1 MSVVNY
7 TVKLPKVDVP
17 EDWTNFSRKLIVRN
31 DNARAN
37 SSIVIL
43 EKDVDGDE
51 QSFIVSAQEGTDISV
66 SLDLKNDK
74 PTLSFRRTAGKF
86 VVYESDDFSIFR
98 EDLVAEVEVEPE
110 VVPEED
116 TDSPD
121 PEGLSLGQEDSGELW
136 S

>member
-1 MSVVNY
+1 MSLVNY

-37 SSIVIL
+37 SSIVLL

-51 QSFIVSAQEGTDISV
+51 QSFSVSVQEGTDISV
-66 SLDLKNDK
+66 FLDLKNDQ
-74 PTLSFRRTAGKF
+74 PTLSHRRTAGKF
-86 VVYESDDFSIFR
+86 VAYESDEFSIFR
-98 EDLVAEVEVEPE
+98 EDLIAEVE

-121 PEGLSLGQEDSGELW
+121 PEGLSLDQADNDELW

>member
-1 MSVVNY
+1 MSLVNY

-37 SSIVIL
+37 SSIVLL

-51 QSFIVSAQEGTDISV
+51 QSFSVSVQEGTDISV
-66 SLDLKNDK
+66 FLDLKNDQ

-86 VVYESDDFSIFR
+86 VAYESDEFSIFR
-98 EDLVAEVEVEPE
+98 EDLIAEVE

-121 PEGLSLGQEDSGELW
+121 PEGLSLDQEDNLLENDELW